1 MDLRRRAFGLALGL
15 MFGILILFANLWLL
29 LIDSQ
34 GDFFSKFSSFFYG
47 YSFSWLGAVVGFFW
61 GFVYGFFFGV
71 ALAWIYNIFSRLIYK
86 NR

>member
-15 MFGILILFANLWLL
+15 MVGLFFSLTTCWLL
-29 LIDSQ
+29 LIDSN
-34 GDFFSKFSSFFYG
+34 GVSFSKLSLLFFG
-47 YSFSWLGAVVGFFW
+47 YTLSWLGAFVAFFW

-71 ALAWIYNIFSRLIYK
+71 FLAWLYNIISRMIYS

>member
-15 MFGILILFANLWLL
+15 MFGLLILFANLWLL
-29 LIDSQ
+29 LIDSH

-86 NR
+86 SR